1 MTILTIIKNV
11 IGRNNR
17 LIRKNLFYLFAQQ
30 NFLQRLL
37 PIAKEKVKAL
47 QHKLLSILEKEVI
60 RESLIWT
67 LKILL
72 NRNY

>member
-17 LIRKNLFYLFAQQ
+17 LIRKNLFFLFVQQ

-47 QHKLLSILEKEVI
+47 QHRLLSILEKEVK
-60 RESLIWT
+60 SLIWT

>member
-17 LIRKNLFYLFAQQ
+17 LIRKNLFFLFAQQ

-47 QHKLLSILEKEVI
+47 QHRLLNKLAKEVK
-60 RESLIWT
+60 SLIWT